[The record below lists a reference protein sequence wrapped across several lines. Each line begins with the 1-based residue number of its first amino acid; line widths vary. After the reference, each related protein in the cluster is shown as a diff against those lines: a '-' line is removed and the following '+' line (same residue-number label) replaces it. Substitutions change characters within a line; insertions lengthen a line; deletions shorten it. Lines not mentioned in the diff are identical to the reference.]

1 MDNYKLKYLQI
12 KLKYINTKNKVQQ
25 FGAGGK
31 CGKESC
37 KENPRTEYGPKEWE
51 PEGVRIQLHF
61 YTTIQCPRGVIE
73 DKISI
78 YAYSNMTTNQILYD
92 YFEELIKRYNSKDID
107 YGEFYNDIVIE
118 FAGVIL
124 DENLTLNEQGIE
136 NNAII
141 NISYPWEQYYKIV
154 IDPSTRLPGASKGGY
169 LYLYELQQLNTI
181 ILCETKPILIILNN
195 TRFHD
200 LNTTDKPTTE
210 KILISAQDSYTGLSL
225 INSVIIVQYN
235 NDNLIKMPQMNNTMM
250 WLTQNNLITNHVN
263 LIYIDN
269 DLEIEVRNIGNRV
282 SSLLRTKALGYDNRL
297 EKDWFFDI
305 TIEEI
310 FKLFYDKR
318 IFNLTRSNLSS
329 GIVKD
334 ILSNFI
340 YIRNIDQLNK
350 LNEKIRLIKSE
361 KHNLP
366 YTDGRD
372 KEIEKNDTIK
382 SIFPNEVRFFV
393 NEQEGVYILYF
404 DWVKLP
410 RIIYKIKK

>member
-1 MDNYKLKYLQI
+1 M
-12 KLKYINTKNKVQQ
+12 
-25 FGAGGK
+25 
-31 CGKESC
+31 
-37 KENPRTEYGPKEWE
+37 
-51 PEGVRIQLHF
+51 
-61 YTTIQCPRGVIE
+61 
-73 DKISI
+73 
-78 YAYSNMTTNQILYD
+78 
-92 YFEELIKRYNSKDID
+92 
-107 YGEFYNDIVIE
+107 
-118 FAGVIL
+118 
-124 DENLTLNEQGIE
+124 
-136 NNAII
+136 
-141 NISYPWEQYYKIV
+141 
-154 IDPSTRLPGASKGGY
+154 
-169 LYLYELQQLNTI
+169 YELQQLNTI